1 MRTFALLG
9 LSAVL
14 VLARQGL
21 TTTYAAGG
29 AAPDRASLLASLR
42 RERLTAEPT
51 IVNEANLDLT
61 SASASGGARARSSD
75 LVALGDTDVLS
86 SCAACR
92 SFVDA
97 LVEVTR
103 RDGAVAHPSFA
114 HGAEH
119 ARNVN
124 DANARLCEGVRGGDR
139 HVRACE
145 EIARTYGLE
154 NVDEFVQAAPD
165 LLCEPLGRCGAVSDD
180 AAAREF
186 DDIGDVM
193 LGVDHGL
200 AVAAGAAG
208 KVKKSSSSASMVR
221 AMKLMMA
228 HRMYSMLNMKMMQD
242 QQMGQQLVH
251 AMMSKL
257 VAAQERNREIKQ
269 EYLHFIKAAYR
280 NEPGNCDC
288 CEGCLPAKSGSG
300 SSKGHGSG
308 SH

>member
-1 MRTFALLG
+1 MRTTFLLG
-9 LSAVL
+9 ASAVL
-14 VLARQGL
+14 VLARASLTASYPAAADAADRPALLAALRRARL
-21 TTTYAAGG
+21 TTDPAVSNDARLPAVVVSGGGSGALAA
-29 AAPDRASLLASLR
+29 AD
-42 RERLTAEPT
+42 
-51 IVNEANLDLT
+51 
-61 SASASGGARARSSD
+61 ASA
-75 LVALGDTDVLS
+75 DVLS

-92 SFVDA
+92 TFVDA
-97 LVEVTR
+97 LVQVTR
-103 RDGAVAHPSFA
+103 RDGAVSHPSF
-114 HGAEH
+114 GAGAAH
-119 ARNVN
+119 ARAVN
-124 DANARLCEGVRGGDR
+124 DANAAACSAVSGGAR

-165 LLCEPLGRCGAVSDD
+165 LLCEPLGRCGAVTAD

-200 AVAAGAAG
+200 TIAAGAAG
-208 KVKKSSSSASMVR
+208 KVERSSDKSASMVR

-288 CEGCLPAKSGSG
+288 CEGCLPAKGGSG
-300 SSKGHGSG
+300 SSSGKGSSKH
-308 SH
+308 